1 MKKMSLSIAAVLSIA
16 GATAAFAAELPS
28 YETTGFPVSPVQV
41 GVLGAA
47 NVREQSP
54 VATSTVTPLQLSVL
68 TPRSK
73 ITTAGRIEPDRSRDP
88 LTGTSILPWIAKSLR
103 HRRGLFVLMNGFPTS
118 IVARKVG

>member
-1 MKKMSLSIAAVLSIA
+1 MSPTRRIEVKKMSLSIAAVLSIA
-16 GATAAFAAELPS
+16 AATAALGAELPS
-28 YETTGFPVSPVQV
+28 YEKTGLPVSPVQV

-73 ITTAGRIEPDRSRDP
+73 ITRAASARTDRSIR
-88 LTGTSILPWIAKSLR
+88 
-103 HRRGLFVLMNGFPTS
+103 
-118 IVARKVG
+118 

>member
-1 MKKMSLSIAAVLSIA
+1 MSRTRRIEVKKMSLSIAAVLSIA
-16 GATAAFAAELPS
+16 AATAAFGAELPS
-28 YETTGFPVSPVQV
+28 YEATGFPVSPAQV

-73 ITTAGRIEPDRSRDP
+73 ITTARAAPIRTDRSIR
-88 LTGTSILPWIAKSLR
+88 
-103 HRRGLFVLMNGFPTS
+103 
-118 IVARKVG
+118 

>member
-16 GATAAFAAELPS
+16 AATAAFGAELPS
-28 YETTGFPVSPVQV
+28 YEKTGFPVSPVQV
-41 GVLGAA
+41 GAA

-73 ITTAGRIEPDRSRDP
+73 ITRAASTRTDRSIR
-88 LTGTSILPWIAKSLR
+88 
-103 HRRGLFVLMNGFPTS
+103 
-118 IVARKVG
+118 

>member
-1 MKKMSLSIAAVLSIA
+1 MKKMFLSIAAVLSIA
-16 GATAAFAAELPS
+16 AATAAFGAELPS
-28 YETTGFPVSPVQV
+28 YEATGFPVSPAQV

-73 ITTAGRIEPDRSRDP
+73 ITTAASARTDRSIR
-88 LTGTSILPWIAKSLR
+88 
-103 HRRGLFVLMNGFPTS
+103 
-118 IVARKVG
+118 